1 MATILD
7 QSAVPILFK
16 VSKGDTVEF
25 IVAIKKGGAATDVSA
40 YLFFMDIIHPTS
52 GVVKIALSLGDG
64 ITFEPDLGKVRVR
77 IESAEMDTLSCLSYF
92 YRFRFIDDAAFKK
105 TPFGGRFNVVKPG
118 AAGACGTCAIGE
130 IAIDS
135 SITEICFDLG
145 AGIPGPAGPGMPP
158 GGTVGQFIVKTGVDD
173 FDAGWT
179 SVVPGGG
186 TDLTTLTSWPNDTEA
201 TKPVIDG
208 GGGLVSGNF
217 YWVSTDSDAHPP
229 GSLRKIP

>member
-16 VSKGDTVEF
+16 VSKGDTLEF

-40 YLFFMDIIHPTS
+40 YLFFMDIIHPTT
-52 GVVKIALSLGDG
+52 GDVKLPLSLGSG

-77 IESAEMDTLSCLSYF
+77 IESADMETLSCLSYF
-92 YRFRFIDDAAFKK
+92 YRFRFIDDADFKK
-105 TPFGGRFNVVKPG
+105 TPFAGRLNILKPG
-118 AAGACGTCAIGE
+118 TAGACGTCATGE

-135 SITEICFDLG
+135 TITELCFDLG
-145 AGIPGPAGPGMPP
+145 AGIPGPAGPGMPA
-158 GGTVGQFIVKTGVDD
+158 GGTIGQFIVKTGAGDYQ
-173 FDAGWT
+173 AGWT

-186 TDLTTLTSWPNDTEA
+186 TDLTTLTTWPNDIEA

-208 GGGLVSGNF
+208 GGGLVSGAF
-217 YWVSTDSDAHPP
+217 YWVSADSDAHPP
-229 GSLRKIP
+229 CSLRKIP